1 MLTLKE
7 NMKLVY
13 EHKIPEYMPAFA
25 DIDQILLHGLDFV
38 NERPEIPGV
47 HDDWFG
53 QSWTY
58 VEDVHSAS
66 PTPNRPL
73 LDDITRWKEVVKFPD
88 LDKLDW
94 KGHAAADTA
103 NWNREMK
110 MCSCRDY
117 FGLWERMNSIM
128 SFDEALAS
136 LVLEPEICEEFFSAV
151 ADHKI
156 RLHDLAIEHYNPDII
171 MMHDDY
177 GTNDRMFMNPDT
189 WRQLIKP
196 HLKRVVD
203 AVHAKGVL
211 YEHHSCGYYAPI
223 IPDLIE
229 IGVDAVDFIQ
239 ACNKPGD
246 IHRQYHDKL
255 TLVGCIDNQY
265 IESPTRT
272 EAEIRESVRNTYAE
286 VAPYGSFIPVGLIF
300 GSNGAIAYD
309 EMKKQESLYYSPRP
323 DADASSED
331 MYGRKK
337 AVVSR

>member
-13 EHKIPEYMPAFA
+13 NHQIPEYMPAFS
-25 DIDQILLHGLDFV
+25 DIDQILLYGPDFV

-58 VEDVHSAS
+58 VEDVHAAS
-66 PTPNRPL
+66 PTPNKPL

-94 KGHAAADTA
+94 EGHAKKDTA
-103 NWNREMK
+103 NWDRENK

-128 SFDEALAS
+128 NFDEALVS
-136 LVLEPEICEEFFSAV
+136 LVTEPECCEEFFAAV

-156 RLHDLAIEHYNPDII
+156 RLHDLAIEHYHPDII

-177 GTNDRMFMNPDT
+177 GTEDRMFMSPDT
-189 WRQLIKP
+189 WRELVKP
-196 HLKRVVD
+196 HLKRIVD

-239 ACNKPGD
+239 ACNNPAEISRK
-246 IHRQYHDKL
+246 YHDKL
-255 TLVGCIDNQY
+255 TLVGAIDNLY
-265 IESPTRT
+265 IENPVRT
-272 EAEIRESVRNTYAE
+272 EEEIRESIRKTYAGI
-286 VAPYGSFIPVGLIF
+286 APNGSFVPVGLLF
-300 GSNGAIAYD
+300 GPNRTIAFD
-309 EMKKQESLYYSPRP
+309 EMKKQESLYYGPRP
-323 DADASSED
+323 NNDLSLAEE
-331 MYGRKK
+331 YGRKT
-337 AVVSR
+337 ATID